1 MWYEI
6 SYHLRKGSSSK
17 KPVKPGC
24 AQSER
29 KYGRIQAMPTALEAL
44 EILVRCESP
53 TEDLAACNEV
63 MGLASDIA
71 QKVLSGPAQIRQING
86 RPVFWFGADKPE
98 ILLLGHLDTVWPK
111 GSFAPL
117 WEVNGD
123 VARGPGIFDM
133 KAGFIQ
139 ALFALKGITGSVAL
153 VATSDEESG
162 SATSK
167 ELIKEL
173 SKSAKAVLVL
183 EAAID
188 GKVKIGRKGTAMY
201 QVIVHGRASHAGLEP
216 EKGVNAT
223 TEMAHIVLELSKLES
238 AEHGTT
244 VVPTVLRSGNT
255 TNTVPD
261 HAVLDID
268 IRSFSQADLTRV
280 DESIRALKPTNKDAR
295 IEISGG
301 LNRPPLEPSSTQ
313 YLYERAEKVAEK
325 LGMTLD
331 GASVGGASDG
341 NFAAAAGAQVLDGLG
356 AVGSG
361 AHALSEWVSISAI
374 DERILFLHNFIEELL
389 ND

>member
-1 MWYEI
+1 
-6 SYHLRKGSSSK
+6 
-17 KPVKPGC
+17 
-24 AQSER
+24 
-29 KYGRIQAMPTALEAL
+29 MPTALEAL

-53 TEDLAACNEV
+53 TENLVACNEV

-71 QKVLSGPAQIRQING
+71 QKVLGAPSQIKQING
-86 RPVFWFGADKPE
+86 RPVFWFGAEKPE
-98 ILLLGHLDTVWPK
+98 IVLLGHLDTVWPK

-139 ALFALKGITGSVAL
+139 ALFALKGIDGCVAL

-173 SKSAKAVLVL
+173 SKGAKAVLVL

-216 EKGVNAT
+216 EKGINAT
-223 TEMAHIVLELSKLES
+223 TEMAHIVLEMAKLES
-238 AEHGTT
+238 AQHGTT

-280 DESIRALKPTNKDAR
+280 DEAIRAFKPTNKDAR

-301 LNRPPLEPSSTQ
+301 LNRPPLEPSSTR

-325 LGMTLD
+325 MGMTLG

-374 DERILFLHNFIEELL
+374 DERIHFLHNLIEDLL